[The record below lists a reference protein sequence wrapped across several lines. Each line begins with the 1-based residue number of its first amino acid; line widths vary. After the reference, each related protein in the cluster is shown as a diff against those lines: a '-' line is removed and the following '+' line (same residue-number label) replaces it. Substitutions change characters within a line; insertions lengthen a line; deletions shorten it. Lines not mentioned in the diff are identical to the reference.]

1 MYDSGVM
8 VIFIICFIFAFSWMG
23 QRLYMGTVEG
33 AMHFKTLEDSLW
45 SMLVCLTTSNFP
57 DVMLPGYMAFR
68 PYCLLFLVYMV
79 MGLFL
84 FMSLVLAIFY
94 SNFKIRY
101 ENKINKDEKKRNEF
115 LYTKYELYG
124 GAKGHLVQAETFKM
138 FLMLHSLASQTVIDI
153 EAQAENTLGG
163 HKEKGLTR

>member
-8 VIFIICFIFAFSWMG
+8 VIFIICFVVLFSWMG
-23 QRLYMGTVEG
+23 QRLYLGTIEG
-33 AMHFKTLEDSLW
+33 AMHFKTLGDALW

-57 DVMLPGYMAFR
+57 DVMLPGYQAYR
-68 PYCLLFLVYMV
+68 PYCILFLVYMV

-101 ENKINKDEKKRNEF
+101 ESKIEKDEKKRNDY
-115 LYTKYELYG
+115 LY
-124 GAKGHLVQAETFKM
+124 
-138 FLMLHSLASQTVIDI
+138 
-153 EAQAENTLGG
+153 
-163 HKEKGLTR
+163 EKFE